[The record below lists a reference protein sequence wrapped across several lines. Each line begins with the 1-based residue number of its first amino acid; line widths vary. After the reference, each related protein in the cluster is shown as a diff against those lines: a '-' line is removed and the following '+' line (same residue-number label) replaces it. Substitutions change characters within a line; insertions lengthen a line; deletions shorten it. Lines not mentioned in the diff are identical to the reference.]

1 MKRIWIIA
9 LCMGCTIQSLIAQGI
24 EIKGTVCNTTN
35 QPIEFA
41 NIVLQTE
48 DSTFVNG
55 VTSNENGEFALKN
68 IDKGNYLLTLSSIGY
83 QSNSITLNGIKD
95 NVNLGRIVLDTIAI
109 ALEGVTVTASAQ
121 VSQADRKL
129 VFPSERQIKVA
140 TNGLNLLQEM
150 MLPRILIN
158 TIDNTISLSGGGEL
172 QLRINGAKAELEEV
186 KALRP
191 EDIVRIEY
199 HDNPGLR
206 YGNAEVVLDY
216 IVRPPKP
223 AEASGQILPRA

>member
-1 MKRIWIIA
+1 M
-9 LCMGCTIQSLIAQGI
+9 
-24 EIKGTVCNTTN
+24 
-35 QPIEFA
+35 
-41 NIVLQTE
+41 
-48 DSTFVNG
+48 
-55 VTSNENGEFALKN
+55 
-68 IDKGNYLLTLSSIGY
+68 
-83 QSNSITLNGIKD
+83 
-95 NVNLGRIVLDTIAI
+95 LDTIAI

-172 QLRINGAKAELEEV
+172 QLRINGAKVELEEV

-191 EDIVRIEY
+191 EDIIRIEY

-216 IVRPPKP
+216 IVRRPETGGSFGTDLTQGVNAMWGEYNLYGKINHKKS
-223 AEASGQILPRA
+223 EFGFHTVWGHVILRDISR